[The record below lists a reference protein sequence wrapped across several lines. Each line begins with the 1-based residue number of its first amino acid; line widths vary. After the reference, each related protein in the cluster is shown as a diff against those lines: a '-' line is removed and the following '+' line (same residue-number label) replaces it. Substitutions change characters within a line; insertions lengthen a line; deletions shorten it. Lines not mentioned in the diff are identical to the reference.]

1 MTSEQAYTTIKDLR
15 NNGKKK
21 FTELEKRA
29 LEHALV
35 LIATAGFEEM
45 VAKKE
50 GRSGD

>member
-1 MTSEQAYTTIKDLR
+1 MTSELAYATIKDLR

-21 FTELEKRA
+21 FSDLEKRA

-50 GRSGD
+50 ASSA

>member
-1 MTSEQAYTTIKDLR
+1 MTSEQAYTTIKTLR
-15 NNGKKK
+15 QNGKKK
-21 FTELEKRA
+21 FSDEEKRA

-50 GRSGD
+50 VARA